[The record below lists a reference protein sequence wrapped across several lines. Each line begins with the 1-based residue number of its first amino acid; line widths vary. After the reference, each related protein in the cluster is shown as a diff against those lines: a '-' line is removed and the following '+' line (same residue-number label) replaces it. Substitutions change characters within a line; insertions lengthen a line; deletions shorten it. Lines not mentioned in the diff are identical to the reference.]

1 MNISVYGL
9 RVSWDK
15 NRDMA
20 AKVIECLLFQFL
32 RKKAGEVERI
42 MRPFI
47 SIRGKMQDLG
57 LIFLLLVQ
65 FWMTEAEFWNYLRNI
80 NDFVKCD

>member
-1 MNISVYGL
+1 MFMVCVL
-9 RVSWDK
+9 VWDK

-20 AKVIECLLFQFL
+20 ARVIECLLFQFL

-47 SIRGKMQDLG
+47 SMRGKNAG
-57 LIFLLLVQ
+57 FR
-65 FWMTEAEFWNYLRNI
+65 TYLSTAGAVL
-80 NDFVKCD
+80 DDGS

>member
-1 MNISVYGL
+1 
-9 RVSWDK
+9 
-15 NRDMA
+15 MA

-47 SIRGKMQDLG
+47 SMRGKNAV
-57 LIFLLLVQ
+57 FR
-65 FWMTEAEFWNYLRNI
+65 TYLSTAGAVL
-80 NDFVKCD
+80 DDGS